1 MGSSNTI
8 IILTDVFEHRKR
20 KQKELEFYMK
30 KKAELETKLGY
41 IRQEINLTDYVIR
54 LIKKEAIEEIK
65 K

>member
-1 MGSSNTI
+1 MSTI
-8 IILTDVFEHRKR
+8 ILLTDVLEHRKR
-20 KQKELEFYMK
+20 KKVELEFYTK

-41 IRQEINLTDYVIR
+41 IRREINLTDYVIR